1 MIGQTDM
8 NIKHITFLMAAVVML
23 TMPSHVPAKSDV
35 NLQSERYIIK
45 FKANSKNSVI
55 NALANSQGKIKLTSD
70 KHRMIAV
77 NLPAQAAKQFKSRN
91 DVEFVELDPKRYLL
105 AEEVPYGIGMV
116 EAVHDNQHP
125 FMMGS
130 ANTNMTVCIMDT
142 GYDLG
147 HEDLPNHIGVTGS
160 DGYASYN
167 SGNWFEDGHGHGTH
181 VSGTIAALGNNGKGV
196 VGVNPNDNL
205 KLHMVKVFNSQ
216 GAWAYGSDLV
226 VAIDQCMAAGANV
239 ISMSLGG
246 SGSSAAENNAFQAAY
261 NAGLLSIAAA
271 GNDGNSGLSYPASYD
286 SVVSVAAVD
295 SSGNKASFSQYNS
308 QVEIAAPGVAVKST
322 LPNNSYASWNGT
334 SMATPHVAGVAALV
348 WNYFPECSNHQM
360 RIGMAL
366 SAEDRGGVGRDN
378 SYGYGIVK
386 AKAMYDLFDTSA
398 GCDVGDFPPP
408 PEPTQLVNG
417 EALSNLSGVSGDE
430 LMYQLNIPSG
440 ATDLIFSISGGSGDA
455 DLYVKFGAIPSVTS
469 YDCRPYR
476 NGNNESCSFSTPQ
489 TGIYYVMLRGY
500 SSFSGVT
507 LATGFDTLI
516 PNESPSSEFS
526 YECTNLSCTFD
537 GSGSGD
543 SDGNITSYSWNFG
556 DIDSGS
562 NSASGMNVSHTFSAD
577 GDYTVTLTVVDDGS
591 ASASSSQ
598 TFNVVD
604 LTPNQPPT
612 ASFTASCTDLG
623 CDFDADSSNDSDGS
637 IATYSWNFGD
647 GNGGSGKTSSN
658 TYAAAG
664 GYQVILTVTDNDGDT
679 ASSSQTVTVSEPEQP
694 IDDDITLT
702 LSGTSVKRT
711 KYVDLI
717 WANITGSEV
726 DIYRVKKR
734 KTKTITIANDGAYQD
749 SFNGGGTYIYK
760 VCQAGSTTICSADKT
775 IIF

>member
-1 MIGQTDM
+1 
-8 NIKHITFLMAAVVML
+8 
-23 TMPSHVPAKSDV
+23 
-35 NLQSERYIIK
+35 
-45 FKANSKNSVI
+45 
-55 NALANSQGKIKLTSD
+55 
-70 KHRMIAV
+70 MIAV
-77 NLPAQAAKQFKSRN
+77 NLPAQAAKQFKSRS
-91 DVEFVELDPKRYLL
+91 DVEYVELDPKRYLL
-105 AEEVPYGIGMV
+105 VEEVPYGINMV
-116 EAVHDNQHP
+116 EADHDNQHP
-125 FMMGS
+125 FIIGNS
-130 ANTNMTVCIMDT
+130 NENMTVCIMDT

-160 DGYASYN
+160 DGYANYN

-196 VGVNPNDNL
+196 VGANPNDNL

-216 GAWAYGSDLV
+216 GAWAYGSDLI
-226 VAIDQCMAAGANV
+226 VAIDQCISAGANV

-261 NAGLLSIAAA
+261 DAGLLSIAAA

-286 SVVSVAAVD
+286 SVVSVSAVD

-308 QVEIAAPGVAVKST
+308 QVEIAAPGVGIKST

-348 WNYFPECSNHQM
+348 WNYFPECTNRQM
-360 RIGMAL
+360 RIAMAL
-366 SAEDRGGVGRDN
+366 SSEDRGGVGRDN

-386 AKAMYDLFDTSA
+386 AGAMYDLFDTPE

-417 EALSNLSGVSGDE
+417 EAVSNLSGVSGDE

-440 ATDLIFSISGGSGDA
+440 ATDLSFSISGGTGDA

-476 NGNNESCSFSTPQ
+476 NGNNESCSFSSPQ
-489 TGIYYVMLRGY
+489 SGVYYVMLRGY

-516 PNESPSSEFS
+516 PNESPSSEFT
-526 YECTNLSCTFD
+526 YLCNDLVCNFD
-537 GSGSGD
+537 GSD
-543 SDGNITSYSWNFG
+543 STDYDGNITTYNWSFG
-556 DIDSGS
+556 DIESGNN
-562 NSASGMNVSHTFSAD
+562 NSSGVNSSHTFSGD
-577 GDYTVTLTVVDDGS
+577 GDYTVTLTVLDDAS

-598 TFNVVD
+598 TFNVFNA
-604 LTPNQPPT
+604 PNVEPT
-612 ASFTASCTDLG
+612 ASFTFSCTDLG
-623 CDFDADSSNDSDGS
+623 CDFDADSSSDSDGS

-647 GNGGSGKTSSN
+647 GNGGAGKTSSN

-664 GYQVILTVTDNDGDT
+664 GYEVTLTVMDNDGDT
-679 ASSSQTVTVSEPEQP
+679 ASSSQIVTTTEAEQP
-694 IDDDITLT
+694 INGAITLSLT
-702 LSGTSVKRT
+702 GSSVKRT
-711 KYVDLI
+711 KSVNLVWTNLTSNY
-717 WANITGSEV
+717 V
-726 DIYRVKKR
+726 DIYRTKKR
-734 KTKTITIANDGAYQD
+734 TKKFKDIINEGSFTD
-749 SFNGGGTYIYK
+749 SFKSGGTYIYK
-760 VCQAGSTTICSADKT
+760 VCQAGSTEVCSPEKT
-775 IIF
+775 ITF